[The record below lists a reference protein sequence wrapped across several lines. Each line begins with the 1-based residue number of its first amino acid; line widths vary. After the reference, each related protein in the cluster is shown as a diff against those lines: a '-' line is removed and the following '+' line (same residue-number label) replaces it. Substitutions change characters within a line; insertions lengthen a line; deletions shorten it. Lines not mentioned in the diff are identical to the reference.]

1 LSCDFRHLSIGVV
14 KIISPIELNLITNIL
29 SFLDTPQNYINYPN
43 FALMKFID
51 THSHLYSSEFDSD
64 RLLIIKEAISAGVST
79 ILLPNISSK
88 YTKGMLELCDEFPQ
102 NCFPMMGLHPCDVN
116 EDNIEEE
123 LLHVEQELAKGKY
136 IAVGE
141 IGLDL
146 YWDKTKLEVQKKA
159 FIYQIELAKK
169 YKLPIAIHVRNS
181 FIEAIEI
188 IEKLNNESLRGV
200 FHCFTGS
207 VEDAQRVINLGN
219 FYLGI
224 GGVLTF
230 KNSGLDKTIAE
241 IQLQHLILETDAPYL
256 APTPFRGKRN
266 ESKYILNIAEKLAE
280 VQQIEIEEVAKI
292 TTINAKKLFGL

>member
-1 LSCDFRHLSIGVV
+1 M
-14 KIISPIELNLITNIL
+14 
-29 SFLDTPQNYINYPN
+29 Q
-43 FALMKFID
+43 FID
-51 THSHLYSSEFDSD
+51 THSHLYSSQFDED
-64 RLLIIKEAISAGVST
+64 RTQAINNAISSGVST
-79 ILLPNISSK
+79 ILFPNISSE
-88 YTKGMLELCDEFPQ
+88 YTKGMLELCDEFPE

-116 EDNIEEE
+116 EDNIEAE

-146 YWDKTKLEVQKKA
+146 YWDKTKLKIQEKA
-159 FIYQIELAKK
+159 FIHQIELAKK
-169 YKLPIAIHVRNS
+169 NKLPIAIHVRDS
-181 FIEAIEI
+181 FAEAIEI
-188 IEKLNNESLRGV
+188 IEKLNDENLRGV

-207 VEDAQRVINLGN
+207 IEDAQRVINLGG

-241 IQLQHLILETDAPYL
+241 IELQHLILETDAPYL

-266 ESKYILNIAEKLAE
+266 ESKYIINIAEKLAE
-280 VQQIEIEEVAKI
+280 VQQIDIEEVAKI
-292 TTINAKKLFGL
+292 TTLNAKKLFGL

>member
-1 LSCDFRHLSIGVV
+1 
-14 KIISPIELNLITNIL
+14 
-29 SFLDTPQNYINYPN
+29 
-43 FALMKFID
+43 
-51 THSHLYSSEFDSD
+51 
-64 RLLIIKEAISAGVST
+64 
-79 ILLPNISSK
+79 
-88 YTKGMLELCDEFPQ
+88 MLELCDEFPE

-116 EDNIEEE
+116 EDNIDAE

-146 YWDKTKLEVQKKA
+146 YWDKTKLEIQKKA
-159 FIYQIELAKK
+159 FIHQIELAKK
-169 YKLPIAIHVRNS
+169 HKLPIAIHVRDS
-181 FIEAIEI
+181 FTEAIEI
-188 IEKLNNESLRGV
+188 VEKLNDENLRGV

-230 KNSGLDKTIAE
+230 KNSGLDKTIVDIE
-241 IQLQHLILETDAPYL
+241 LQHLILETDAPYL

-266 ESKYILNIAEKLAE
+266 ESKYIVNIAEKLAE
-280 VQQIEIEEVAKI
+280 VQQIEIEDVAKI
-292 TTINAKKLFGL
+292 TTLNAKKLFGL

>member
-1 LSCDFRHLSIGVV
+1 M
-14 KIISPIELNLITNIL
+14 
-29 SFLDTPQNYINYPN
+29 Q
-43 FALMKFID
+43 FID
-51 THSHLYSSEFDSD
+51 THSHLYSSQFDED
-64 RLLIIKEAISAGVST
+64 RTQAINDAISAGVST
-79 ILLPNISSK
+79 ILLPNISSE
-88 YTKGMLELCDEFPQ
+88 YTKGMLEVCGEFPE

-116 EDNIEEE
+116 EDNIEGE
-123 LLHVEQELAKGKY
+123 LIHVEHELAKGKY

-146 YWDKTKLEVQKKA
+146 YWDKTKLEIQKKA
-159 FIYQIELAKK
+159 FIHQIELAKK
-169 YKLPIAIHVRNS
+169 YKLPIAIHVRDS
-181 FIEAIEI
+181 FAEAIEI
-188 IEKLNNESLRGV
+188 IEKLNDENLRGV

-207 VEDAQRVINLGN
+207 VEDAQRVINVGG

-230 KNSGLDKTIAE
+230 KNSGLDKTIAAIE
-241 IQLQHLILETDAPYL
+241 LQHLILETDAPYL

-280 VQQIEIEEVAKI
+280 VHQIDIEDVARI